1 MRDKKRIV
9 AFVMTV
15 TLSLVVVLLW
25 GKKGEVVV
33 LKDTGSSP
41 ETVPVAGDFE
51 KKAHVIELDRS
62 TLDQM
67 ASGECKRIEL
77 ALFDGEVVEVEL
89 DPGRRQANGKNGAI
103 IYGGVKGEEGSH
115 FYASIVGEAMFAEV
129 RLGDGREYKVDFVEE
144 GKFKVVEVNT
154 SVIIHHPGAD
164 KGPEYIVING
174 KKMPVARCYGT
185 VVAKSDFTQVRMLGS
200 DEWAPGLRILE
211 TVNEE
216 EQFVSDVGVPSP
228 VFFWGLLR

>member
-9 AFVMTV
+9 AFVMVV

-33 LKDTGSSP
+33 LKDVGSSP
-41 ETVPVAGDFE
+41 ETVPAASDFE
-51 KKAHVIELDRS
+51 KKAHVIELDQA

-103 IYGGVKGEEGSH
+103 IYGDVKGEEGS
-115 FYASIVGEAMFAEV
+115 
-129 RLGDGREYKVDFVEE
+129 
-144 GKFKVVEVNT
+144 
-154 SVIIHHPGAD
+154 
-164 KGPEYIVING
+164 
-174 KKMPVARCYGT
+174 
-185 VVAKSDFTQVRMLGS
+185 
-200 DEWAPGLRILE
+200 LRI
-211 TVNEE
+211 
-216 EQFVSDVGVPSP
+216 
-228 VFFWGLLR
+228 

>member
-41 ETVPVAGDFE
+41 KAVPAASDFE

-89 DPGRRQANGKNGAI
+89 DQERRQANGKNGAI
-103 IYGGVKGEEGSH
+103 IYGDVKPENVMVLPDGSVKLLDFGLLGVGP
-115 FYASIVGEAMFAEV
+115 VGE
-129 RLGDGREYKVDFVEE
+129 KVIDLEAYHAQ
-144 GKFKVVEVNT
+144 T
-154 SVIIHHPGAD
+154 AALLPD
-164 KGPEYIVING
+164 
-174 KKMPVARCYGT
+174 
-185 VVAKSDFTQVRMLGS
+185 L
-200 DEWAPGLRILE
+200 LRIHARRHDQL
-211 TVNEE
+211 
-216 EQFVSDVGVPSP
+216 SSRG
-228 VFFWGLLR
+228 